1 MSDDKGITKTGSSEG
16 GSKSSHSGSF
26 GKHRGRAP
34 SEIVP
39 ERRRIAKAA
48 LIGAP
53 ILLTLPGQALHA
65 AVPRNCTL
73 SGWASAN
80 VSGLPEGDC
89 EGLDAQHWSSS
100 GNNAD
105 SNRAASAD
113 QNAWVDPNTW
123 EANVHTPFDSPYGFP
138 GAGTGDLTMLQALS
152 TSDHYLYTIGNFP
165 VIRSGAA
172 ALLNAKYTPGYPLSE
187 AMVRKIVLDTLHYGS
202 YTTSG
207 VELDA
212 YQVHKFLENTMS
224 STAGVWDQSGF

>member
-16 GSKSSHSGSF
+16 GSKNSHSGSF

-34 SEIVP
+34 SKIVP

-53 ILLTLPGQALHA
+53 ILLTLPGRALRA
-65 AVPRNCTL
+65 AVPRNCTP
-73 SGWASAN
+73 SGWESAN

-105 SNRAASAD
+105 SDSNRAAFAD
-113 QNAWVDPNTW
+113 QNSW
-123 EANVHTPFDSPYGFP
+123 EANVHTPFDSSYGFP
-138 GAGTGDLTMLQALS
+138 RAGTGELTMLQALS
-152 TSDHYLYTIGNFP
+152 TSDHYLYTIGHFP

-187 AMVRKIVLDTLHYGS
+187 AMVRKMVLDTLHYGS